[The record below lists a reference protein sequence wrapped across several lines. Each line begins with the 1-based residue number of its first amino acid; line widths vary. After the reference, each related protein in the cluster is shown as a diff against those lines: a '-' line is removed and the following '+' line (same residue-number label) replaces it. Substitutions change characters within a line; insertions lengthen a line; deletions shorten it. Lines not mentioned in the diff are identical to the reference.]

1 MSEEIRRFIIRN
13 HKTMAG
19 EVRPPQIQT
28 PVFKINKWTSND
40 LVLSWVNNQS
50 EKMPSVRPKK
60 SSNKLLRF
68 WKLLGP
74 GLVTVPVTWPFR
86 YCHTLRRELH
96 TGFQPYGLLLLPSV
110 DGGYSDVPG
119 SGWSQPGLTIF
130 GSEILSK
137 PVLYIMLLFNFPAI
151 IWNISATLPEWAL

>member
-1 MSEEIRRFIIRN
+1 
-13 HKTMAG
+13 
-19 EVRPPQIQT
+19 
-28 PVFKINKWTSND
+28 
-40 LVLSWVNNQS
+40 
-50 EKMPSVRPKK
+50 
-60 SSNKLLRF
+60 
-68 WKLLGP
+68 
-74 GLVTVPVTWPFR
+74 
-86 YCHTLRRELH
+86 
-96 TGFQPYGLLLLPSV
+96 LLPSV